1 MNHFDMKKISL
12 TKNWKGFDCFKC
24 VGHTS
29 VCYITFLLNKT
40 HKKVFA
46 SWPQEEY
53 EASDGS

>member
-1 MNHFDMKKISL
+1 MKKISL
-12 TKNWKGFDCFKC
+12 TKNWNGFDCFKC